1 MAVTK
6 IAILALAGM
15 LTAAPA
21 IAQQAQSAAPT
32 WGPRPQNPVRPFPY
46 KEIAVDYA
54 NLYHPGVHL
63 AGTLTVPPGKGPF
76 PTVLLITG
84 SGVQD
89 RDETLVGHKPFLVV
103 SDYLT
108 RRGIAVL
115 RVDDRGAGATKG
127 GTPDDT
133 TNDFVTDVKSGVQFL
148 KTRPE
153 VDHKRIGLIGHS
165 EGGLIAPLAVRDN
178 PDVAFAVLWAGTA
191 VSGREVI
198 VEQVRAVARS
208 NGGTPEQVAAAGEQ
222 ERKLVDAIAG
232 ARDDASA
239 YAAAIKVVSPN
250 GPPSEAMARG
260 IKRSSGAWFRN
271 FVNYDPAP
279 TLRALRIPVLAL
291 VGGKDVQVVA
301 SQNTPALRAAL
312 AGNPRAKVMELPGL
326 NHLFQTAGTGSPAEY
341 GKIEETIAPSA
352 LKIMG
357 DWIEGVTRRR

>member
-1 MAVTK
+1 MTK
-6 IAILALAGM
+6 AFAMIAAATLLAG
-15 LTAAPA
+15 APA
-21 IAQQAQSAAPT
+21 MAQEAPK
-32 WGPRPQNPVRPFPY
+32 WGPRPQTPVRPFPY
-46 KEIAVDYA
+46 KEIAVDYD
-54 NLYHPGVHL
+54 NILQPKVHL

-76 PTVLLITG
+76 PAVLLITG

-89 RDETLVGHKPFLVV
+89 RDETLVGHKPFLVL

-115 RVDDRGAGATKG
+115 RVDDRGAGGTTG

-148 KTRPE
+148 KGRPE
-153 VDHKRIGLIGHS
+153 IDRRKIGLIGHS
-165 EGGLIAPLAVRDN
+165 EGGLIAPLAARDN

-191 VSGREVI
+191 VRGREVI
-198 VEQVRAVARS
+198 IEQVRRVAAS
-208 NGGTPEQVAAAGEQ
+208 NGASPDKVDAAGEQ
-222 ERKLVDAIAG
+222 ERKLVDAIAS
-232 ARDDASA
+232 AQDNESA
-239 YAAAIKVVSPN
+239 YQAAIKVVSPD
-250 GPPSEAMARG
+250 GPPPEALARN
-260 IKRSSGAWFRN
+260 IRRSSGAWFRN

-301 SQNTPALRAAL
+301 AQNTPALKAAL
-312 AGNPRAKVMELPGL
+312 AGNPRGKVMELPGL

-341 GKIEETIAPSA
+341 GKIEQTIEPSA

-357 DWIEGVTRRR
+357 DWVKSVTR